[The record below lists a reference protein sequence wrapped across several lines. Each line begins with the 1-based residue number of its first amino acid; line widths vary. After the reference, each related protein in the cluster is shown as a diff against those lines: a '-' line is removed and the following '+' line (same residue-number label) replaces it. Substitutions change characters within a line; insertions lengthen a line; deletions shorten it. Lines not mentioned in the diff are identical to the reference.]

1 MADNTVAIGFSYQ
14 LGTGVPGYDRN
25 NNLLVARKLHDP
37 GSGLPPTPAKV
48 IP

>member
-25 NNLLVARKLHDP
+25 NNLLVAQKLQATA
-37 GSGLPPTPAKV
+37 SRLPRQR
-48 IP
+48 